1 MKSSVSALVRP
12 AHAMRSR
19 GLVARLR
26 AWLLDEVTAEEARQ
40 LRLQGKPGYF
50 SSLSPQAVE
59 YMRNY
64 DGPEVHGP
72 PLTKRERRDLARRTA
87 AGAEVKDSAWKR
99 LRLL

>member
-1 MKSSVSALVRP
+1 MKPSVSALVRP
-12 AHAMRSR
+12 AYAMRSR

-40 LRLQGKPGYF
+40 RLQGKPGYF
-50 SSLSPQAVE
+50 ASLSPEAVE

-72 PLTKRERRDLARRTA
+72 PLTKRERRDLARRMA
-87 AGAEVKDSAWKR
+87 AREQK
-99 LRLL
+99 